1 MLYASELSGRQK
13 KDCQMDF
20 QAMDYVELLKLKE
33 QLDAEIKHRESE
45 EKLKA
50 RKQILDLAKTYGL
63 ELSDLLSKG
72 GAAVRKPAEAKYR
85 HPDDANVT
93 WSGRGRKPHWVEK
106 WLAEG
111 KSLED
116 LAI

>member
-1 MLYASELSGRQK
+1 MLYASELSGCQK
-13 KDCQMDF
+13 KDCQKNF

-72 GAAVRKPAEAKYR
+72 GTAVRKPAEAKYR

>member
-1 MLYASELSGRQK
+1 MLYASESPGCQK
-13 KDCQMDF
+13 KDCEMDF
-20 QAMDYVELLKLKE
+20 QAMNYVELLKLKE
-33 QLDAEIKHRESE
+33 QLDTEIRHREAE

-72 GAAVRKPAEAKYR
+72 GAAVRKPAEAKYH

-111 KSLED
+111 KSLEE
-116 LAI
+116 LAV

>member
-1 MLYASELSGRQK
+1 MLYASELSGCQK

-72 GAAVRKPAEAKYR
+72 GTAVRKPAEAKYR

-93 WSGRGRKPHWVEK
+93 WSGLGRKPHWVEK